1 MAYDDYAEIS
11 DLRSEGLSD
20 SVVNDTKAEELLL
33 LANQLV
39 EKITKQFFIEKTG
52 SIAFDGNN
60 TRLLHLPFPVHTVT
74 SLYLN
79 ENDTA
84 LDSSYYTVYDKR
96 GGSDIID
103 HRKNP
108 KVVLNNNGRD
118 SIYTKLDNR
127 HFYKGYDTT
136 ITGTWGYVESD
147 GSVPI
152 SIKRAVISI
161 VMVHSKDLF
170 DLYSAGQMSMEPAT
184 GGLRRE
190 RTDDHE
196 MEYYQSPQHTKNYIL
211 PLSIQNVLMQYRAP
225 NKVVT
230 TNMRWIGDV

>member
-1 MAYDDYAEIS
+1 MAFDDYADLA
-11 DLRSEGLSD
+11 DLRAEGLSATD
-20 SVVNDTKAEELLL
+20 VADTKAEELLL
-33 LANQLV
+33 YANQLI

-52 SIAFDGNN
+52 SLAFDGNN

-74 SLYLN
+74 ALYLN

-96 GGSDIID
+96 GGSEIID

-108 KVVLNNNGRD
+108 KVILNNSNQD

-127 HFYKGYDTT
+127 AFYKGYDTT
-136 ITGTWGYVESD
+136 IAGTWGYVESD
-147 GSVPI
+147 GSTPVA
-152 SIKRAVISI
+152 IKRAALSI
-161 VMVHSKDLF
+161 AIFFSRNLNDIYR
-170 DLYSAGQMSMEPAT
+170 DGQVLVEPAT

-196 MEYYQSPQHTKNYIL
+196 IEFYQSPEHTKLYML
-211 PLSIQNVLMQYRAP
+211 PLSIQNILREYRAP

-230 TNMRWIGDV
+230 TNHRWVGDV